1 MMDYNNKKNSSKHLR
16 NEKINKNIEASNELK
31 NNFILE
37 DSKIINE
44 NKNPVKNLEKIWF
57 YKQKYEQI

>member
-1 MMDYNNKKNSSKHLR
+1 MMDYNNNKNSSKYLR
-16 NEKINKNIEASNELK
+16 VEKINKNIESSNELK

-57 YKQKYEQI
+57 YKQKYKQI

>member
-1 MMDYNNKKNSSKHLR
+1 MR
-16 NEKINKNIEASNELK
+16 TEKINKNIEASNELK

-44 NKNPVKNLEKIWF
+44 NKNPTKNLENLI
-57 YKQKYEQI
+57 I

>member
-1 MMDYNNKKNSSKHLR
+1 MMMDHNNNKNSSKHLR

-44 NKNPVKNLEKIWF
+44 NKNPTKNLENLI
-57 YKQKYEQI
+57 I